1 MQPSLAPD
9 VAAANTLTGK
19 WCAAAGSGDFVLSG
33 CGIWP
38 LLALLAAAAGEPARG
53 ELTAATGLPAASA
66 HDAAITLLRRIEA
79 AESVRAALGVW
90 VRDDIALRDE
100 WIQTLPPGT
109 IAALRGQDGL
119 DEWARRHTDGLIDR
133 FPARI
138 GAATAVA
145 LATAV
150 VARTAWRQSFHADVL
165 EPSSG
170 PWRGHRGPALAR
182 YSTGLGD
189 AAVLTAGTPVSR
201 VVVRGASDLD
211 VHLLLGEEGDSAP
224 VVLAAGLGALD
235 GSVETHRPGLGTI
248 APGLEV
254 RTVTAVSDTLR
265 IQVPPFAVRSTHDL
279 LRDPDLFGLTAATT
293 ATDNPFPGLSPVALR
308 VTAAAQDV
316 CARFTADGFAAAA
329 VTGVLMEPT
338 GMPPAPADAL
348 MIAVN
353 FDRPFGFLGVHRP
366 TGLAIVAGW
375 VATPTP

>member
-9 VAAANTLTGK
+9 VAAANNLTGK

-100 WIQTLPPGT
+100 WIHTLPPGT

-138 GAATAVA
+138 GAATALA

-201 VVVRGASDLD
+201 VMVRGASDLD
-211 VHLLLGEEGDSAP
+211 VHLLLGEEGATAP

-235 GSVETHRPGLGTI
+235 GSVETHRPGPGTI

-279 LRDPDLFGLTAATT
+279 LRDPELFGLTAATT

-329 VTGVLMEPT
+329 VSGVLMEPT

>member
-9 VAAANTLTGK
+9 VAAANDLTGK
-19 WCAAAGSGDFVLSG
+19 WCAAAGSDDFVLSG

-38 LLALLAAAAGEPARG
+38 LLALLAATACEPARG
-53 ELTAATGLPAASA
+53 ELTAAAGIPAASA

-100 WIQTLPPGT
+100 WIRTLPPGT
-109 IAALRGQDGL
+109 IAALRGPDGL
-119 DEWARRHTDGLIDR
+119 DDWARRHTDGLIDR

-138 GAATAVA
+138 GAATACA

-150 VARTAWRQSFHADVL
+150 VARTAWRQNFHADVL

-182 YSTGLGD
+182 YSTDLGD
-189 AAVLTAGTPVSR
+189 AAVLPAGTPVSR

-211 VHLLLGEEGDSAP
+211 VHLLLGADGVTAP
-224 VVLAAGLGALD
+224 AVLAAGLGALD
-235 GSVETHRPGLGTI
+235 GSVQTLRPGLGTA

-254 RTVTAVSDTLR
+254 RQVTAVSDTLR

-279 LRDPDLFGLTAATT
+279 LRTPELFGLTAATT
-293 ATDNPFPGLSPVALR
+293 AADNPFPGLSPVALR

-329 VTGVLMEPT
+329 VTAVLMEPT
-338 GMPPAPADAL
+338 GRPPAPAAAL

-366 TGLAIVAGW
+366 TGLVIVAGW
-375 VATPTP
+375 IATPAS

>member
-66 HDAAITLLRRIEA
+66 HAAAVTLLRRIEA
-79 AESVRAALGVW
+79 AESMRAALGVW

-100 WIQTLPPGT
+100 WIRALPPGT

-138 GAATAVA
+138 GAATALA

-211 VHLLLGEEGDSAP
+211 VHLLLGEEWDTAP

-235 GSVETHRPGLGTI
+235 GSVETHQPGLGTA

-279 LRDPDLFGLTAATT
+279 LRDPELFGLTAATT

>member
-38 LLALLAAAAGEPARG
+38 LLALLAATAGEPARG
-53 ELTAATGLPAASA
+53 ELTAAAGIPAASA
-66 HDAAITLLRRIEA
+66 HDAAITLLRRIES

-100 WIQTLPPGT
+100 WIHTLPPGT
-109 IAALRGQDGL
+109 IAALRGQHGL
-119 DEWARRHTDGLIDR
+119 DDWARHHTDGLIDR
-133 FPARI
+133 FPVRI

-165 EPSSG
+165 EPTSG

-182 YSTGLGD
+182 YSTDLGD
-189 AAVLTAGTPVSR
+189 AAVLMAGTPVSR

-211 VHLLLGEEGDSAP
+211 VHLLLGEEGATAA

-235 GSVETHRPGLGTI
+235 GAVETHRPGPGTT

-265 IQVPPFAVRSTHDL
+265 IQVPPFDVRSTHDL
-279 LRDPDLFGLTAATT
+279 LREPELFGLSAATT
-293 ATDNPFPGLSPVALR
+293 ATDNPFPGLSPVPLR

-316 CARFTADGFAAAA
+316 CARFTAYGFAAAA
-329 VTGVLMEPT
+329 VTAVLTEPT

-375 VATPTP
+375 VATPAE

>member
-19 WCAAAGSGDFVLSG
+19 WCAAVGSGDFVLSG

-38 LLALLAAAAGEPARG
+38 LLALLAATAGEPARG
-53 ELTAATGLPAASA
+53 ELTAATGMSAASA
-66 HDAAITLLRRIEA
+66 HDAALTLLRRIEA

-90 VRDDIALRDE
+90 VRDDIALRAE
-100 WIQTLPPGT
+100 WIDTLPPGT
-109 IAALRGQDGL
+109 IAALRGQHGL

-182 YSTGLGD
+182 YSTDLGD
-189 AAVLTAGTPVSR
+189 AAVLMAGTPVSR

-211 VHLLLGEEGDSAP
+211 VHLLLGEEGATAA

-235 GSVETHRPGLGTI
+235 GAVETHRPGPGTT

-265 IQVPPFAVRSTHDL
+265 IQVPPFEVRSTHDL
-279 LRDPDLFGLTAATT
+279 LREPELFGLSAATT
-293 ATDNPFPGLSPVALR
+293 ATDTPFPGLSPVPLR
-308 VTAAAQDV
+308 VSAAAQDV

-329 VTGVLMEPT
+329 VTAVLMEPT

-375 VATPTP
+375 VAIPAS

>member
-1 MQPSLAPD
+1 
-9 VAAANTLTGK
+9 VAAANNLTGK

-79 AESVRAALGVW
+79 AESVRAALAVW

-100 WIQTLPPGT
+100 WIHTLPPGT

-138 GAATAVA
+138 GAATALA

-201 VVVRGASDLD
+201 VMVRGASDLD
-211 VHLLLGEEGDSAP
+211 VHLLLGEEGDTAP

-235 GSVETHRPGLGTI
+235 GSVETHRPGPGTI

-279 LRDPDLFGLTAATT
+279 LRDPELFGLTAATT

-329 VTGVLMEPT
+329 VSGVLMEPT

>member
-9 VAAANTLTGK
+9 VAAANTLTEK
-19 WCAAAGSGDFVLSG
+19 WCAAAGPEDFVLSG

-38 LLALLAAAAGEPARG
+38 VLALLAATAGEPARG
-53 ELTAATGLPAASA
+53 ELTAATGIPAASA

-100 WIQTLPPGT
+100 WIRTLPPGT

-133 FPARI
+133 FPAPV

-182 YSTGLGD
+182 YSTDLGD
-189 AAVLTAGTPVSR
+189 AAVLMAGTPVSR

-211 VHLLLGEEGDSAP
+211 VHLLLGEEGATAP

-235 GSVETHRPGLGTI
+235 GSVETHRPGLGTT

-265 IQVPPFAVRSTHDL
+265 VQVPPFAVRSTHDL
-279 LRDPDLFGLTAATT
+279 LREPELFGLTTATT

-329 VTGVLMEPT
+329 VTAVLMEPT

-348 MIAVN
+348 MIGVN

-375 VATPTP
+375 VASPAP

>member
-9 VAAANTLTGK
+9 VAAANNLTGK

-100 WIQTLPPGT
+100 WIHTLPPGT

-138 GAATAVA
+138 GAATALA
-145 LATAV
+145 LATAI

-211 VHLLLGEEGDSAP
+211 VHLLLGEQGATAP

-235 GSVETHRPGLGTI
+235 GSVETHRPGPGTI

-279 LRDPDLFGLTAATT
+279 LRDPELFGLTAATT

-329 VTGVLMEPT
+329 VSGVLMEPT

-366 TGLAIVAGW
+366 TGLAMVAGW